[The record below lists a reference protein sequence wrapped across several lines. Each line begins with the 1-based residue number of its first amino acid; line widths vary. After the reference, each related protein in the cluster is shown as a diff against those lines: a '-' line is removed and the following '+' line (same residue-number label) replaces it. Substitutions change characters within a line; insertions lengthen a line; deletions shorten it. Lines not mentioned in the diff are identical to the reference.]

1 MRFARILFRSIN
13 FTPTDFQQNYN
24 AISFLNRE
32 PNCRT
37 CKNYVPFPYPNNTI
51 IDLSDPLFGN
61 CKKYS
66 SNAVKCRIDQY
77 KCGIQAK
84 DYESKNP

>member
-13 FTPTDFQQNYN
+13 FNPTDFQQNYN
-24 AISFLNRE
+24 AIAFLNRE

-51 IDLSDPLFGN
+51 IDLSNPLFGN

-84 DYESKNP
+84 DYQKND